1 MIIDK
6 EKKYLL
12 SEAVEL
18 VKQSAKAKFDE
29 GVELH
34 LSLGIDSKK
43 GDQQVKGAVHLL
55 HPVKEI
61 RIAAF
66 VASSDKVK
74 EAKDAGADLIGG
86 EELVKKIKGNKKCN
100 FDLAVAEPSMMKHLA
115 QIARILGPRG
125 LMPTPKSGTV
135 TEHIGKVIAEFKK
148 GKINFKNDQGGNIH
162 QLIGKVSWSDEQLID
177 NIDIFVKTIGRN
189 KPAGCK
195 GIFIKNVTVASTMGQ
210 GIKLDLT
217 KII

>member
-74 EAKDAGADLIGG
+74 EVKDAGADLIGG

-177 NIDIFVKTIGRN
+177 NIDIFVKTINKN

>member
-6 EKKYLL
+6 SKKYILD
-12 SEAVEL
+12 EAVEL

-34 LSLGIDSKK
+34 LSLGIDPKK
-43 GDQQVKGAVHLL
+43 GDQQVKGVVFLP
-55 HPVKEI
+55 HPVKKI
-61 RIAAF
+61 KITAF
-66 VASSDKVK
+66 VVSSDKVK

-86 EELVKKIKGNKKCN
+86 EELVEKIKKSKKCN
-100 FDLAVAEPSMMKHLA
+100 FDLAVAEPSMMKYLA

-135 TEHIGKVIAEFKK
+135 TEHIGKVITEFKK

-162 QLIGKVSWSDEQLID
+162 QLIGKVSWSDEQLVENADVFIKS
-177 NIDIFVKTIGRN
+177 IKKN
-189 KPAGCK
+189 KPTGCNN
-195 GIFIKNVTVASTMGQ
+195 IFIKNVTVTSTMGQ

>member
-74 EAKDAGADLIGG
+74 EVKDAGADLIGG

>member
-177 NIDIFVKTIGRN
+177 NIDIFVKTINKN